1 MNSKQTT
8 KDLNRAGASIRLAS
22 ESIWMKKQQGICPV
36 SQCEGEAVKDNWNG
50 YCQDHA

>member
-1 MNSKQTT
+1 MNSKATT
-8 KDLNRAGASIRLAS
+8 KALNQAGAKITLAS
-22 ESIWMKKQQGICPV
+22 ESIWSKKQQGICPV